1 MTARPGGAIL
11 NLMVK
16 YQDEQLDTLFAA
28 LADSTRR
35 GILETLSGGGDLAV
49 SELAAPHD
57 MSLPGFMKHL
67 RVLEDAG
74 LVARSKEGRVVSC
87 ELSAAPMKQA
97 AVWMS
102 RYEKFWT
109 EKLDSLARY
118 LYQQEE
124 LHPSWKDHNFRNKPS
139 SGKSPSLHSTGHTRS
154 RRKRSGGRG
163 PTRKR

>member
-1 MTARPGGAIL
+1 
-11 NLMVK
+11 MVK
-16 YQDEQLDTLFAA
+16 YEDPALDAVFAA

-35 GILETLSGGGDLAV
+35 GILESLSSGGDLAV

-67 RVLEDAG
+67 KVLEDAG
-74 LVARSKEGRVVSC
+74 LVTRNKEGRVVSC
-87 ELSAAPMKQA
+87 TLEAQPMKQA
-97 AVWMS
+97 SAWMA

-124 LHPSWKDHNFRNKPS
+124 VQTWNRDWPRSPRLPS
-139 SGKSPSLHSTGHTRS
+139 SGTIRS
-154 RRKRSGGRG
+154 RRKKSGARG

>member
-1 MTARPGGAIL
+1 
-11 NLMVK
+11 MVK
-16 YQDEQLDTLFAA
+16 YQDPRLDAVFAA

-35 GILETLSGGGDLAV
+35 GILESLSQGELAV

-74 LVARSKEGRVVSC
+74 LIARTKEGRVVSC
-87 ELSAAPMKQA
+87 ELSAAPMKA
-97 AVWMS
+97 AAAWMS

-124 LHPSWKDHNFRNKPS
+124 LQTW
-139 SGKSPSLHSTGHTRS
+139 KSPRSPRSPSAAATPS
-154 RRKRSGGRG
+154 RRKKSGARG

>member
-1 MTARPGGAIL
+1 LTSLRGAQIL
-11 NLMVK
+11 NLVVK
-16 YQDEQLDTLFAA
+16 YQDPQLDSVFAA

-35 GILETLSGGGDLAV
+35 GILESLSGGELAV

-74 LVARSKEGRVVSC
+74 LIQRTKEGRVVSC
-87 ELSAAPMKQA
+87 ELSAAPMKA
-97 AVWMS
+97 AAAWMS
-102 RYEKFWT
+102 RYERFWT

-124 LHPSWKDHNFRNKPS
+124 LQTWKQLGS
-139 SGKSPSLHSTGHTRS
+139 IKSPPSPSPAATRS
-154 RRKRSGGRG
+154 PRKRSGGRG

>member
-1 MTARPGGAIL
+1 
-11 NLMVK
+11 MVK
-16 YQDEQLDTLFAA
+16 YADADLDAVFAA

-35 GILETLSGGGDLAV
+35 GILESLSGGDLAV
-49 SELAAPHD
+49 SELAAPHE

-74 LVARSKEGRVVSC
+74 LVTRTKEGRVVSC
-87 ELSAAPMKQA
+87 ALEARPMKEA
-97 AVWMS
+97 SVWMA

-109 EKLDSLARY
+109 EKLDALARY

-124 LHPSWKDHNFRNKPS
+124 LQTWKIPS
-139 SGKSPSLHSTGHTRS
+139 SPKSRRSKSPAATRP
-154 RRKRSGGRG
+154 RLRKSGARG

>member
-1 MTARPGGAIL
+1 V
-11 NLMVK
+11 VK
-16 YQDEQLDTLFAA
+16 YQDARLDAVFAA

-35 GILETLSGGGDLAV
+35 GILESLSQGDLAV

-74 LVARSKEGRVVSC
+74 LVQRTKEGRVVSC
-87 ELSAAPMKQA
+87 ELSAAPMKA
-97 AVWMS
+97 AAAWMS
-102 RYEKFWT
+102 RYERFWT

-124 LHPSWKDHNFRNKPS
+124 LQTWNRS
-139 SGKSPSLHSTGHTRS
+139 SPRSPRSPSPAATRS
-154 RRKRSGGRG
+154 RRRKSGARG
-163 PTRKR
+163 PTRRR

>member
-1 MTARPGGAIL
+1 MVAAGATL

-16 YQDEQLDTLFAA
+16 YQDPALDAVFAA

-35 GILETLSGGGDLAV
+35 GILESLSSGGDVAV

-67 RVLEDAG
+67 KVLEDAG
-74 LVARSKEGRVVSC
+74 LVTRNKEGRVVSC
-87 ELSAAPMKQA
+87 TLEAQPMKQA
-97 AVWMS
+97 SAWMA

-124 LHPSWKDHNFRNKPS
+124 LQTWNRDWPRSPHSAS
-139 SGKSPSLHSTGHTRS
+139 SGTIRS
-154 RRKRSGGRG
+154 RRKKSGARG

>member
-1 MTARPGGAIL
+1 M
-11 NLMVK
+11 
-16 YQDEQLDTLFAA
+16 FAA

-35 GILETLSGGGDLAV
+35 GILESLSSGGDVAV

-67 RVLEDAG
+67 KVLEDAG
-74 LVARSKEGRVVSC
+74 LVTRTKEGRVVSC
-87 ELSAAPMKQA
+87 TLEAQPMKQA
-97 AVWMS
+97 SAWIT

-124 LHPSWKDHNFRNKPS
+124 LQTWNRDWPRSPRLPSAATTP
-139 SGKSPSLHSTGHTRS
+139 S
-154 RRKRSGGRG
+154 RRRKSGARG

>member
-1 MTARPGGAIL
+1 MIL
-11 NLMVK
+11 NLVVK
-16 YQDEQLDTLFAA
+16 YQDPQLDAVFAA

-35 GILETLSGGGDLAV
+35 GILDSLAGGEAAV

-57 MSLPGFMKHL
+57 MSLPGFLKHL

-74 LVARSKEGRVVSC
+74 LVQRSKEGRVVSC
-87 ELSAAPMKQA
+87 ELSAAPMKA
-97 AVWMS
+97 AASWMS
-102 RYEKFWT
+102 RYERFWT

-124 LHPSWKDHNFRNKPS
+124 LQTWKQLGS
-139 SGKSPSLHSTGHTRS
+139 TKSPPSPSPAATRS
-154 RRKRSGGRG
+154 RRKSSGARG

>member
-1 MTARPGGAIL
+1 
-11 NLMVK
+11 MVK
-16 YQDEQLDTLFAA
+16 YQDPALDAVFAA

-35 GILETLSGGGDLAV
+35 GILESLSSGGDVAV
-49 SELAAPHD
+49 SELAAPHE

-67 RVLEDAG
+67 KVLEDAG
-74 LVARSKEGRVVSC
+74 LVTRNKEGRVVSC
-87 ELSAAPMKQA
+87 TLEAQPMKQA
-97 AVWMS
+97 SAWMA

-124 LHPSWKDHNFRNKPS
+124 VQTWNRDWPRSPRLPS
-139 SGKSPSLHSTGHTRS
+139 TATTRS
-154 RRKRSGGRG
+154 RRKKSGARG

>member
-1 MTARPGGAIL
+1 
-11 NLMVK
+11 MVK
-16 YQDEQLDTLFAA
+16 YADDELDAIFAA

-35 GILETLSGGGDLAV
+35 GILQSLSAGELAV
-49 SELAAPHD
+49 SELAAPHE

-74 LVARSKEGRVVSC
+74 LVTRTKEGRVVSC
-87 ELSAAPMKQA
+87 ALQARPMKEA
-97 AVWMS
+97 SVWMS

-109 EKLDSLARY
+109 EQLDSLARY

-124 LHPSWKDHNFRNKPS
+124 LHTWKIPS
-139 SGKSPSLHSTGHTRS
+139 SLKSPRSGSPAATRS
-154 RRKRSGGRG
+154 RRKKSGARG

>member
-1 MTARPGGAIL
+1 
-11 NLMVK
+11 MVK
-16 YQDEQLDTLFAA
+16 YRDPALDAVFAA

-35 GILETLSGGGDLAV
+35 GILESLSSGGDVAV

-57 MSLPGFMKHL
+57 MSLPGFLKHL
-67 RVLEDAG
+67 KVLEDAG
-74 LVARSKEGRVVSC
+74 LVTRNKEGRVVSC
-87 ELSAAPMKQA
+87 TLEAQPMKQA
-97 AVWMS
+97 SAWMA

-124 LHPSWKDHNFRNKPS
+124 LQAWNKQPS
-139 SGKSPSLHSTGHTRS
+139 SKSPRSPSPAATRS

>member
-1 MTARPGGAIL
+1 
-11 NLMVK
+11 MVK
-16 YQDEQLDTLFAA
+16 YQDPALDAVFAA

-35 GILETLSGGGDLAV
+35 GILESLSSSGAQGTGVAV

-74 LVARSKEGRVVSC
+74 LVTRTKEGRVVSC
-87 ELSAAPMKQA
+87 TLEAQPMKQA
-97 AVWMS
+97 SAWIT

-124 LHPSWKDHNFRNKPS
+124 LQTWNRDWPRSPRLPSAATTP
-139 SGKSPSLHSTGHTRS
+139 S
-154 RRKRSGGRG
+154 RRRKSGARG

>member
-1 MTARPGGAIL
+1 
-11 NLMVK
+11 MVK
-16 YQDEQLDTLFAA
+16 YQDAALDTVFAA

-35 GILETLSGGGDLAV
+35 GILESLSGGGLAV

-74 LVARSKEGRVVSC
+74 LIARSKEGRVVSC
-87 ELSAAPMKQA
+87 ELSAAPMRA
-97 AVWMS
+97 AAAWMS

-124 LHPSWKDHNFRNKPS
+124 LQTWKS
-139 SGKSPSLHSTGHTRS
+139 SPRSPRSPSPAATRP
-154 RRKRSGGRG
+154 RRKRSGARG
-163 PTRKR
+163 PTRRR